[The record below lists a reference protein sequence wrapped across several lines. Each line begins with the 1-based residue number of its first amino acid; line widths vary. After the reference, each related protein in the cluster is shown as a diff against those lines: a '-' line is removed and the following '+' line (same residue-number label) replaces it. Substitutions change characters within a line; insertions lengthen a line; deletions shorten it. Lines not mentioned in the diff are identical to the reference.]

1 MKSAL
6 LFGVH
11 GHQPVGNF
19 ESVIT
24 EAHEK
29 CYRPF
34 FRTLYRYP
42 AFRFSVHFS
51 GWLLEVLLKR
61 FPGDLAV
68 LKEMVG
74 RGQVE
79 LFGSGHYEPVLS
91 ALPMADRIGQLKVN
105 AEFLW
110 REFGQQASGAWL
122 TERVWEPGVV
132 PALYAAGVRYITVDD
147 YHFLC
152 AGKTREEI
160 DGYFLTEE
168 GGDSLA
174 LFPISEQLRYHL
186 PFTPAPEA
194 VAFLEAGARNGR
206 HAAVYFDDIEKFGIW
221 PETWQWVYGK
231 RWLETFVE
239 AVLASSH
246 VEPKTFREFHGSHA
260 SRGVIY
266 LPTMSY
272 AEMNEWTLPGAQAEA
287 YTGLLHREQAGGHFD
302 RTKPFIRGGI
312 WRNFL
317 SLYAESNWMHK
328 RMLGLS
334 RRLTRLRRSA
344 RSAAL
349 YRHLYAA
356 QSNDAY
362 WHGLFG
368 GLYLPHLRRAVWNN
382 LIALEAELD
391 AIRPEGAVWRG
402 DLDLDGVE
410 ELMLSGGELKL
421 AIKLDGFGAIHELDA
436 RRLAHNFGDTLR
448 RYPQAYFTRYIHAP
462 APGAAAPGI
471 ASAHDRLAVK
481 HEIAPPDLEPDAL
494 GRSILV
500 DFHVAADGGRAA
512 VSCYELVS
520 TPAADPEASFMA
532 QLDGRRIEKRIRL
545 QGQIVEASYRFSGA
559 AHGRF
564 EIELNLSMPSC
575 DGYGGRYMLANGE
588 IPCGFGQPLDLTGC
602 TRLVLDDRVLAG
614 GIVVETSA
622 PVSVQGRPHLTVSQS
637 EAGLEKIMQS
647 ACVTLSWIVPEPEAD
662 LRVTLR
668 PYGDGAPEARFGAGR
683 SLLRRWFAALAP
695 RGARSSR
702 T

>member
-19 ESVIT
+19 DSVIS

-34 FRTLYRYP
+34 FSTLYRYP

-51 GWLLEVLLKR
+51 GWLLEILLKK
-61 FPGDLAV
+61 FPHDLAL

-105 AEFLW
+105 AEFLQ

-132 PALYAAGVRYITVDD
+132 PALFAAGVRYVTVDD

-174 LFPISEQLRYHL
+174 LFPISEPLRYRM
-186 PFTPAPEA
+186 PFSPAPEA
-194 VAFLEAGARNGR
+194 VAFLETGAQGGR
-206 HAAVYFDDIEKFGIW
+206 SAAVYFDDIEKFGIW
-221 PETWQWVYGK
+221 PETWQWVYGE
-231 RWLETFVE
+231 RWLELFVE
-239 AVLASSH
+239 AVLSSNF
-246 VEPKTFREFHGSHA
+246 VEPKTYSEYHRSQP
-260 SRGVIY
+260 SRGVVY
-266 LPTMSY
+266 LPSLSY
-272 AEMNEWTLPGAQAEA
+272 AEMNEWTLPAGQAKA
-287 YTGLLHREQAGGHFD
+287 YAGLLHREQGGEHFAA
-302 RTKPFIRGGI
+302 TKPFIRGGI

-317 SLYAESNWMHK
+317 SVYAESNWMHK

-334 RRLTRLRRSA
+334 LRLSRLRTSA

-349 YRHLYAA
+349 YRRLFAA

-368 GLYLPHLRRAVWNN
+368 GIYLPHLRRAVWNN
-382 LIALEAELD
+382 LVALEAELD
-391 AIRPEGAVWRG
+391 TIRPEGPLWRG

-410 ELMLSGGELKL
+410 ELMLSGAELKL
-421 AIKLDGFGAIHELDA
+421 AIKLDGFGAIHELDG

-448 RYPQAYFTRYIHAP
+448 RYPQAYFAKYTQAS
-462 APGAAAPGI
+462 APGAKQQGI
-471 ASAHDRLAVK
+471 ASAHDRVAVK
-481 HEIAPPDLEPDAL
+481 DPIAPQDLEPDA
-494 GRSILV
+494 
-500 DFHVAADGGRAA
+500 
-512 VSCYELVS
+512 
-520 TPAADPEASFMA
+520 T
-532 QLDGRRIEKRIRL
+532 GRRILADFRVTAEGRRDPVCNYEMSSVAAAGPEACFTARAEGRQIVKRILLRRDRL
-545 QGQIVEASYRFSGA
+545 EAVYRLSGA
-559 AHGRF
+559 AHERF

-575 DGYGGRYMLANGE
+575 DGYGGRYMLENGE
-588 IPCGFGQPLDLTGC
+588 IPGGFGQPLDLAAC

-622 PVSVQGRPHLTVSQS
+622 PVQVTGRPHRTVSQS
-637 EAGLEKIMQS
+637 EAGLERIMQS

-662 LRVTLR
+662 LRVMLR
-668 PYGDGAPEARFGAGR
+668 PYADAAPARRGGAGR
-683 SLLRRWFAALAP
+683 SLMRRWFAALAP
-695 RGARSSR
+695 IRARSSR

>member
-19 ESVIT
+19 ESVIS

-34 FRTLYRYP
+34 FSTLYRYP

-51 GWLLEVLLKR
+51 GWLLEILLKR
-61 FPGDLAV
+61 FPDDLAL

-105 AEFLW
+105 AEFLQ
-110 REFGQQASGAWL
+110 REFGQQAGGAWL

-132 PALYAAGVRYITVDD
+132 PALFAAGVRYVTVDD

-168 GGDSLA
+168 GGDSMA
-174 LFPISEQLRYHL
+174 LFPISEPLRYRL
-186 PFTPAPEA
+186 PFSPAPEA
-194 VAFLEAGARNGR
+194 VAYLETGAQDGR

-221 PETWQWVYGK
+221 PETWQWVYGE
-231 RWLETFVE
+231 RWLEMFVE
-239 AVLASSH
+239 AVLTSNF
-246 VEPKTFREFHGSHA
+246 VEPKTFGEYHRSQPA
-260 SRGVIY
+260 RGVVY
-266 LPTMSY
+266 LPSLSY
-272 AEMNEWTLPGAQAEA
+272 AEMNEWTLPAAQARV
-287 YTGLLHREQAGGHFD
+287 YTGLLHREEAGQNFAA
-302 RTKPFIRGGI
+302 TKPFIRGGI

-317 SLYAESNWMHK
+317 SLYAEANWMHK

-334 RRLTRLRRSA
+334 RRLNGLRKSR

-349 YRHLYAA
+349 YRRLFAA

-368 GLYLPHLRRAVWNN
+368 GLFLPHLRRAVWNN
-382 LIALEAELD
+382 LVALEAELD
-391 AIRPEGAVWRG
+391 AIRPEGPLWRG

-410 ELMLSGGELKL
+410 EITLSGAEMKL
-421 AIKLDGFGAIHELDA
+421 AIKLDGFGAIHELDG

-448 RYPQAYFTRYIHAP
+448 RYPQAYFAKYTQTPAP
-462 APGAAAPGI
+462 AARPQGI
-471 ASAHDRLAVK
+471 ASAHDRIAVK
-481 HEIAPPDLEPDAL
+481 EEIVPQDLEPDAT
-494 GRSILV
+494 GRSILA
-500 DFHVAADGGRAA
+500 DFWVTAQGARAA
-512 VSCYELVS
+512 VRSYALS
-520 TPAADPEASFMA
+520 SAAGAEACFTA
-532 QLDGRRIEKRIRL
+532 LAEGRQIEKRIRL
-545 QGQIVEASYRFSGA
+545 KADRLEAGYRFSGA
-559 AHGRF
+559 AHGRV
-564 EIELNLSMPSC
+564 EIELNLAMPSC
-575 DGYGGRYMLANGE
+575 DGYGGRYMLDDGG
-588 IPCGFGQPLDLTGC
+588 IPCGFGQPLELAAC
-602 TRLVLDDRVLAG
+602 TRLVLDDRVLGG

-622 PVSVQGRPHLTVSQS
+622 PVSVAAHPHRTVSQS

-647 ACVTLSWIVPEPEAD
+647 ACVTLSWNVPEPAAD
-662 LRVTLR
+662 LLVTLR
-668 PYGDGAPEARFGAGR
+668 PYADAAGEGRREAGL

-695 RGARSSR
+695 ARGRSSP